1 MKGKIWGK
9 IGNEKGGFIEGRG
22 KDEGIGGVEKVGEIL
37 KEKRMFGEVRSKRW
51 EKIDKEKGVF
61 GECRGNGRG

>member
-22 KDEGIGGVEKVGEIL
+22 KDEGIGGVEKVGGDF
-37 KEKRMFGEVRSKRW
+37 KREKDVWRSA
-51 EKIDKEKGVF
+51 E
-61 GECRGNGRG
+61 